1 MMQPQRPQYA
11 PVIIKLLQGAIYSD
25 DPHWERLQ
33 TYLSPIKEYFGKI
46 GLEVRNYEVDRFA
59 YLEQPDPDPEDK
71 SEPLPRLTARHQL
84 SFRVTVLCVLLR
96 QALQQFD
103 ASDATGRLVLNIEKI
118 RNLLHP
124 YLSEGNNEDR
134 FRREVD
140 GLVEQVQKLGF
151 LRLLSGQDEN
161 YEVRPI
167 LKAKIDADTLTRLK
181 QKLEAYA
188 NPAANLPE

>member
-1 MMQPQRPQYA
+1 M
-11 PVIIKLLQGAIYSD
+11 
-25 DPHWERLQ
+25 
-33 TYLSPIKEYFGKI
+33 
-46 GLEVRNYEVDRFA
+46 
-59 YLEQPDPDPEDK
+59 
-71 SEPLPRLTARHQL
+71 
-84 SFRVTVLCVLLR
+84 LLR

-151 LRLLSGQDEN
+151 LRLLSGKDEN
-161 YEVRPI
+161 YEVHPI